1 MTATR
6 HKKDLKRKRMD
17 GILRATSLF
26 AIWFLVNTLNYLV
39 LSTSTTNLT
48 TYSQDIGVFGF
59 DFMLFFFFM
68 LVVFDLSEKRV
79 DWFFVIPVAIAAALI
94 LLFFANLDP
103 VMSIS
108 TFMASGF
115 AVLSAV
121 MSIIMIFDNTFEKVK
136 P

>member
-1 MTATR
+1 
-6 HKKDLKRKRMD
+6 MD

-108 TFMASGF
+108 TFMASVF

-121 MSIIMIFDNTFEKVK
+121 MSIIIIFDNTFEKVK

>member
-1 MTATR
+1 
-6 HKKDLKRKRMD
+6 MD
-17 GILRATSLF
+17 GILRATGIFTVWLT
-26 AIWFLVNTLNYLV
+26 VNILNYIYLM
-39 LSTSTTNLT
+39 LSPTNLP
-48 TYSQDIGVFGF
+48 TYAQDIVVISF
-59 DFMLFFFFM
+59 DFWLF
-68 LVVFDLSEKRV
+68 LLIELAVFSLSEKRV
-79 DWFFVIPVAIAAALI
+79 DWEVVLLLAIAAALI

>member
-1 MTATR
+1 
-6 HKKDLKRKRMD
+6 MD
-17 GILRATSLF
+17 GILRATGTFTVWLT
-26 AIWFLVNTLNYLV
+26 VNILNYIYLM
-39 LSTSTTNLT
+39 LSPTNLP
-48 TYSQDIGVFGF
+48 TYAQDIVVISF
-59 DFMLFFFFM
+59 DFWLF
-68 LVVFDLSEKRV
+68 LLIELAVFSLSEKRV

-108 TFMASGF
+108 TFMASCF

-121 MSIIMIFDNTFEKVK
+121 MSIIIIFDNTFEKVK

>member
-1 MTATR
+1 
-6 HKKDLKRKRMD
+6 MD